1 MRLQKKAE
9 KMRLSTESWVIQIAH
24 YSSGDSFKITYMRV
38 TAQEEPSTLHFS
50 QEARFLRLWLK
61 LQMH

>member
-24 YSSGDSFKITYMRV
+24 NSPGDAFKITYM
-38 TAQEEPSTLHFS
+38 TLTTEEEPSTLHFS
-50 QEARFLRLWLK
+50 EEARFLRLWLTS
-61 LQMH
+61 QMH